1 MSHYFFHNGFDF
13 LSNDGNFGFYIEQ
26 GNGKTS
32 SNASVTEEYV
42 IEVHYLGDAVTSLNL
57 DVTQIDH
64 AGTLDDVYYVS
75 KGMVGANGT
84 EDTDGF
90 RYGTDGAI
98 GYSLNSDI
106 NPPTGSSDTSEIVQ
120 NGASTSERYWQ
131 VQQGGLDPIYGLIE
145 IKIPNDGPTE
155 ANGNRD
161 HDYLYLEAGLYFDI
175 IQQDSDLVDDLQDL
189 IDGDITIAQFASE
202 LNTAT
207 NSIPELVVDGAAIA
221 GGSNLTDASNDVSVN
236 MFIPFGATEGFAN
249 GLKLNEVPHMI
260 HFDNVNYYAY
270 DDFSAPV
277 QLNTGNQI
285 TTPTETAL
293 IGEFRID
300 ENAPDAWSFDAEMS
314 VWLNTN
320 DRSGQYHDVLI
331 PNDNMSY
338 MNSSSSYMDSSSSY
352 MDSSSSYMDS
362 SSSYMDSSSSY
373 MDSSSSYMDSSSSY
387 MDSSMS
393 YMDSSSSY
401 MDSSSSYMDS
411 SSSYMESSS
420 S

>member
-75 KGMVGANGT
+75 KGMVGKNGT

-145 IKIPNDGPTE
+145 IKIPNEGPTE

-175 IQQDSDLVDDLQDL
+175 IQQDTDLVDDLQDL
-189 IDGDITIAQFASE
+189 IDGDITVAQFAGE

-207 NSIPELVVDGAAIA
+207 SSIAPSALGQTAVDNGETI
-221 GGSNLTDASNDVSVN
+221 TDASNDIVAVTRTMN
-236 MFIPFGATEGFAN
+236 IPGVGDVDIPD
-249 GLKLNEVPHMI
+249 GIQLNEVPHMI

-352 MDSSSSYMDS
+352 MDSSM
-362 SSSYMDSSSSY
+362 
-373 MDSSSSYMDSSSSY
+373 SYMDSSSSY

-401 MDSSSSYMDS
+401 MDSS
-411 SSSYMESSS
+411 
-420 S
+420 